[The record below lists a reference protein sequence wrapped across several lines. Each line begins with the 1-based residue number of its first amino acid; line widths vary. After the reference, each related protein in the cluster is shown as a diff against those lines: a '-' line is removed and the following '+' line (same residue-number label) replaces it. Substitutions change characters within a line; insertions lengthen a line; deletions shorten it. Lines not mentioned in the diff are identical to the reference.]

1 MTASIEIS
9 QSYDLQAIAQA
20 AGMTDEFG
28 ARYAD
33 GLLYVEG
40 VTQEALESAAAA
52 HDPLP
57 GLRQGKLTM
66 LNSAYEAEFA
76 AIKAQYPDAERES
89 WPIQLA
95 EAESL
100 AADPAALTPFLDALL
115 VARGFG
121 ETKAELAAKVQ
132 EKNQAYSAMSATLT
146 GKRHALERQI
156 YTATTV
162 EQLQAITW

>member
-1 MTASIEIS
+1 MTSSIEIS
-9 QSYDLQAIAQA
+9 PSHDLQAIALA

-28 ARYAD
+28 ARWAD

-40 VTQEALESAAAA
+40 VTQEALELAAAT
-52 HDPLP
+52 HDPMP
-57 GLRQGKLTM
+57 GLRQGKLAM
-66 LNSAYEAEFA
+66 INSAYEAEFA
-76 AIKAQYPDAERES
+76 VLKAQYPDAERES
-89 WPIQLA
+89 WPIQLS
-95 EAESL
+95 EAESF
-100 AADPAALTPFLDALL
+100 ASDPTALTPFLDALL

-132 EKNQAYSAMSATLT
+132 EKNQAYSGMSATLT

-156 YTATTV
+156 DTATTV